1 MSYVTAP
8 GVDSSS
14 ALRLSQSTA
23 ATPLVPSLNTNLL
36 LAHDAPA
43 NHELRRFVE
52 EPPADSTAL
61 SGKRVAILATDGV
74 EEVELTVP
82 YARFK
87 AEGAS
92 VHLISPRAQ
101 DLPAFGVY
109 APASRQTHILTIRLI
124 ETAGWF
130 PIDRFLDQVKGSD
143 YDAVI
148 IPGGAWNPDMLRANP
163 QALDF
168 VRQAASASRIVAAL
182 CHGPQVLISAGLV
195 KGRRATSWWSM
206 MTDLV
211 NAGASVEDVPVIVD
225 GLLIT
230 SRSPLDIPHFYGAVR
245 EALLAAKTRA

>member
-1 MSYVTAP
+1 MSYVIAP
-8 GVDSSS
+8 GVDLSS

-43 NHELRRFVE
+43 NQELRRFVE
-52 EPPADSTAL
+52 EPPADPAAL

-74 EEVELTVP
+74 EEVELTIP

-101 DLPAFGVY
+101 DIPAFGVH
-109 APASRQTHILTIRLI
+109 APANRQTHILTIRLM
-124 ETAGWF
+124 ENAGWF

-148 IPGGAWNPDMLRANP
+148 VPGGAWNPDMLRGNP

-168 VRQAASASRIVAAL
+168 VRQAASASRVVAAL

-211 NAGASVEDVPVIVD
+211 NAGASVEDVPVIAD

-230 SRSPLDIPHFYGAVR
+230 SRSPLDIPQFYGAVR
-245 EALLAAKTRA
+245 DALLAAKSA